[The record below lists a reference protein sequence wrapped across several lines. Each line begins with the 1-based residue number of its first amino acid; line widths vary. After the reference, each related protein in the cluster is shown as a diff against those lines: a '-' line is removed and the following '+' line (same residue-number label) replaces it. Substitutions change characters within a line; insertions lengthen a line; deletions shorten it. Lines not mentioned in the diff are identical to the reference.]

1 MKKKSQKGASLIE
14 VLVTVLLLATSLLAL
29 AALQTKSLQFNHSA
43 YLRSQAN
50 ILAYDII
57 DRMRINFVNL
67 NAYEVDS
74 AAFEATTEPS
84 ALADKDVYQWRQ
96 NINRFLPEGKGG
108 ISCEDTVCTITITWS
123 EQDGSDEGEYTQTFS
138 YSTQL

>member
-1 MKKKSQKGASLIE
+1 MKKSNQNGASLIE

-29 AALQTKSLQFNHSA
+29 AALQTRSLQFNHSA

-67 NAYEVDS
+67 SDYEVAL
-74 AAFEATTEPS
+74 AAFEASTEPS

-96 NINRFLPEGKGG
+96 NIDRFLPQGRGG
-108 ISCEDTVCTITITWS
+108 IACEDTLCTITISWS
-123 EQDGSDEGEYTQTFS
+123 EQDGSDAAADSQTFS
-138 YSTQL
+138 YSTQF

>member
-67 NAYEVDS
+67 NAYEIDQ

-96 NINRFLPEGKGG
+96 NISRFLPEGMGG

-123 EQDGSDEGEYTQTFS
+123 EQDGSDEGENTQTFS